1 MFIWLESLGLTPV
14 AEAAVPF
21 LAKKTINATR
31 PIPATDE
38 NTAMRMVFLVEW
50 SSDEPESVAEAET
63 VGGGVQAW

>member
-1 MFIWLESLGLTPV
+1 MLIWLESLGLTPV

-38 NTAMRMVFLVEW
+38 KTAMRMVFLVEW
-50 SSDEPESVAEAET
+50 SSDEPESVVEVV

>member
-1 MFIWLESLGLTPV
+1 MLIWLESLGLTPV

-50 SSDEPESVAEAET
+50 SSDESEPVVEAGVEA
-63 VGGGVQAW
+63 GVQAW